1 MTVKETIELKINQS
15 MNPKFLEVIDQ
26 SHQHAG
32 HSGARP
38 EGETHFHI
46 NMKADEFNDLNRVAR
61 QRLIY
66 KILEQELNGPIHAL
80 SLSLDPTKD

>member
-1 MTVKETIELKINQS
+1 MTVKENIELKITNAIKS
-15 MNPKFLEVIDQ
+15 EFLEVIDQ

-46 NMKADEFNDLNRVAR
+46 NMKSDAFNGLSRVAC
-61 QRLIY
+61 QRMIH
-66 KILEQELNGPIHAL
+66 KILEEELKGRVHAL
-80 SLSLDPTKD
+80 SLSLEATIV